1 MKIILSNQSEFP
13 IYRQIFD
20 QIVEQI
26 QSGDIPEG
34 TTLPSIRGLAKE
46 LGMGYKGAA
55 AVYYRAVQK
64 IRQEVKGE
72 GYIVSRQGKG
82 SIVLG
87 KNNSVVKSQYRRRME
102 ESLELLIENARYLEM
117 SEEEIVKCVEER
129 LRR

>member
-1 MKIILSNQSEFP
+1 MKIILSNQAEFP

-46 LGMGYKGAA
+46 LGIS
-55 AVYYRAVQK
+55 VITTTRAYN
-64 IRQEVKGE
+64 ELEGE

>member
-46 LGMGYKGAA
+46 LGIS
-55 AVYYRAVQK
+55 VITTTRAYN
-64 IRQEVKGE
+64 ELEGE

-117 SEEEIVKCVEER
+117 SDECNRI
-129 LRR
+129 

>member
-34 TTLPSIRGLAKE
+34 TTLPSIRGLAQE
-46 LGMGYKGAA
+46 LGIS
-55 AVYYRAVQK
+55 VITTTRAYNAL
-64 IRQEVKGE
+64 EGE

>member
-46 LGMGYKGAA
+46 LGIS
-55 AVYYRAVQK
+55 VITTTRAYN
-64 IRQEVKGE
+64 ELEGE

-117 SEEEIVKCVEER
+117 SEEEIDA
-129 LRR
+129 

>member
-20 QIVEQI
+20 QIVERI

-46 LGMGYKGAA
+46 LGIS
-55 AVYYRAVQK
+55 VITTTRAYN
-64 IRQEVKGE
+64 ELEGE

>member
-1 MKIILSNQSEFP
+1 MKIIISNQSEFP

-46 LGMGYKGAA
+46 LGIS
-55 AVYYRAVQK
+55 VITTTRAYN
-64 IRQEVKGE
+64 ELEGE

>member
-46 LGMGYKGAA
+46 LGIS
-55 AVYYRAVQK
+55 VITTTRAYN
-64 IRQEVKGE
+64 ELEGE

-117 SEEEIVKCVEER
+117 SDEEIVKCVEER

>member
-46 LGMGYKGAA
+46 LGIS
-55 AVYYRAVQK
+55 VITTTRAYN
-64 IRQEVKGE
+64 ELEGE

-102 ESLELLIENARYLEM
+102 ESVELLIENARYLEM

>member
-26 QSGDIPEG
+26 QSGQIPEG
-34 TTLPSIRGLAKE
+34 MILPSIRGLAKE
-46 LGMGYKGAA
+46 LGIS
-55 AVYYRAVQK
+55 VITTTRAYN
-64 IRQEVKGE
+64 ELESE

-87 KNNSVVKSQYRRRME
+87 RKNAVVMEQYQKRME
-102 ESLELLIENARYLEM
+102 EALDVMVENARYLEM
-117 SEEEIVKCVEER
+117 SDEEIVKQVEER
-129 LRR
+129 LRK

>member
-26 QSGDIPEG
+26 QSGEIPEG
-34 TTLPSIRGLAKE
+34 TILPSIRGLAKE
-46 LGMGYKGAA
+46 LGIS
-55 AVYYRAVQK
+55 VITTTRAYN
-64 IRQEVKGE
+64 ELESE

-87 KNNSVVKSQYRRRME
+87 RKNAVVMEQYQKRME
-102 ESLELLIENARYLEM
+102 EALDVMVENARYLEM
-117 SEEEIVKCVEER
+117 SDEEIVKHVEER
-129 LRR
+129 LRK

>member
-46 LGMGYKGAA
+46 LGIS
-55 AVYYRAVQK
+55 VITTTRAYN
-64 IRQEVKGE
+64 ELEGE

-117 SEEEIVKCVEER
+117 SEEEIVQCVEER

>member
-46 LGMGYKGAA
+46 LGIS
-55 AVYYRAVQK
+55 VITTTRAYN
-64 IRQEVKGE
+64 ELEGE

>member
-46 LGMGYKGAA
+46 LGIS
-55 AVYYRAVQK
+55 VITRTRAYN
-64 IRQEVKGE
+64 ELEGE

>member
-46 LGMGYKGAA
+46 LGIS
-55 AVYYRAVQK
+55 VITTTRAYN
-64 IRQEVKGE
+64 ELEGE
-72 GYIVSRQGKG
+72 GDIVSRQGKG

>member
-46 LGMGYKGAA
+46 LGIS
-55 AVYYRAVQK
+55 VITTTRAYN
-64 IRQEVKGE
+64 ELEGE

-102 ESLELLIENARYLEM
+102 ESLELLSENARYLEM

>member
-46 LGMGYKGAA
+46 LGIS
-55 AVYYRAVQK
+55 VITTTRAYN
-64 IRQEVKGE
+64 ELEGE

-102 ESLELLIENARYLEM
+102 ESLEVLIENARYLEM

>member
-46 LGMGYKGAA
+46 LGISGITTT
-55 AVYYRAVQK
+55 RAYN
-64 IRQEVKGE
+64 ELEGE

>member
-46 LGMGYKGAA
+46 LGIS
-55 AVYYRAVQK
+55 VITTTRAYN
-64 IRQEVKGE
+64 ELEGE

-117 SEEEIVKCVEER
+117 SEEVIVKCVEER

>member
-46 LGMGYKGAA
+46 LGIS
-55 AVYYRAVQK
+55 VITTTRAYN
-64 IRQEVKGE
+64 ELEGE
-72 GYIVSRQGKG
+72 GYIASRQGKG

>member
-46 LGMGYKGAA
+46 LGIS
-55 AVYYRAVQK
+55 VITTTRAYN
-64 IRQEVKGE
+64 ELEGE

-117 SEEEIVKCVEER
+117 SEEEIVKGVEER

>member
-34 TTLPSIRGLAKE
+34 TSLPSIRGLAKE
-46 LGMGYKGAA
+46 LGIS
-55 AVYYRAVQK
+55 VITTTRAYN
-64 IRQEVKGE
+64 ELEGE